1 MSKVK
6 DLPIDDRPRE
16 KLLLRGPQ
24 NLTDAELL
32 AILLRTGTKGKSVI
46 SMAQEII
53 NRETNL
59 AQLAVKSSSDLIK
72 TSGIGKDKAAAL
84 IAAFEISR
92 RILSQTKWY
101 SSQKITSPSDVA
113 EIFIPLLRDEVK
125 EHFIVVCLSSANKII
140 RYEKISTGNLNSSV
154 VHPREIFKVAIE
166 NNSASI
172 ILIHNHPSENPE
184 PSNED
189 IAITKKLLESGKIMD
204 IPIFDHI
211 IIAGN
216 TYTSFVEK
224 RLI

>member
-1 MSKVK
+1 MAKVK

-16 KLLLRGPQ
+16 KLLLRGAQ

-32 AILLRTGTKGKSVI
+32 AILLRTGTKGKSVVSI
-46 SMAQEII
+46 AQEMI
-53 NRETNL
+53 NNESNL
-59 AQLAVKSSSDLIK
+59 AKLAAKSSTDLIK
-72 TSGIGKDKAAAL
+72 TTGIGKDKAATL
-84 IAAFEISR
+84 LAAFEISR
-92 RILSQTKWY
+92 RILSQTKWF
-101 SSQKITSPSDVA
+101 SQKKITSPSDVA

-125 EHFIVVCLSSANKII
+125 EQFLVVCLSSANKII
-140 RYEKISTGNLNSSV
+140 RSERISIGNLNSSV
-154 VHPREIFKVAIE
+154 VHAREIFKAAIE

-189 IAITKKLLESGKIMD
+189 IAITKKLVEAGKIMD

-216 TYTSFVEK
+216 AYTSFVER
-224 RLI
+224 RLL